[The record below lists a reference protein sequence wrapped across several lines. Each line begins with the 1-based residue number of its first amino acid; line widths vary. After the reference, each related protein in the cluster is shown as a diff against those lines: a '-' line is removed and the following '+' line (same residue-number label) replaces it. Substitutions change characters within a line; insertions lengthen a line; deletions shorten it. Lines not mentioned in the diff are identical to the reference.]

1 MCLPN
6 FIETKDIPIS
16 EPLIGYRTW
25 RNQIKGNPLILISE
39 NQNYIW
45 SKLEGP
51 HEVKEIDSGI
61 YAYNNNYYNYN
72 NYNNYYNY
80 YNYNNY
86 YYNYN
91 NYYISGIIL
100 QYGRT
105 AIHRDGQRSEY
116 ARMKTL
122 FLIKE
127 SDTEGSEE
135 SIIWIKEFNKRI
147 NDLALVYECD
157 TITWQDFKEST
168 K

>member
-72 NYNNYYNY
+72 N
-80 YNYNNY
+80 
-86 YYNYN
+86 NYN